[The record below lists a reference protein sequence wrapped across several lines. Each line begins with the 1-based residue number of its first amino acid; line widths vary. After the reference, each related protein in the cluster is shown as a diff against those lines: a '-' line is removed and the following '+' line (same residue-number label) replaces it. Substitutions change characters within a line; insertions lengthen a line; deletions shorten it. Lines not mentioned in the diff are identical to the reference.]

1 MRCIWLLTYNGRT
14 VIRQHKVKLRSHTS
28 MIDRIRHGMVNSS
41 VGDTSVNDSHER
53 KKLQEEEV
61 APREARTEADFCL
74 L

>member
-1 MRCIWLLTYNGRT
+1 MFR
-14 VIRQHKVKLRSHTS
+14 HKAKLRLHTS
-28 MIDRIRHGMVNSS
+28 VIDRIRHKMVNLP

-61 APREARTEADFCL
+61 APREARTEADLCL